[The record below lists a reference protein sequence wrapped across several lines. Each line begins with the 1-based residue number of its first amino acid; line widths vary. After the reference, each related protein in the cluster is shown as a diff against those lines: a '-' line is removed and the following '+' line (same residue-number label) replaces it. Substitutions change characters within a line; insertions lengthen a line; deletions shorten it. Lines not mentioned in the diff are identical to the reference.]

1 MKQHGKVKSPL
12 GQNKRLSYHSR
23 EPSATDTFPST
34 SNPRTPHKRTTSTNS
49 VLASQGNPPVTGSTH
64 SHKRTTSTASS
75 QNSNFLA
82 DQYDRDRKA
91 IITYCFTKPDH
102 KTGAPPNN
110 YITHVRIIEDARY
123 PSQRPPPTSRIE
135 NKKKRIL
142 IVSSKP
148 NAPNDVQLHKA
159 RENLDGSF
167 QIGRT
172 WDLRDLIRIER
183 DSVVPEGFVFVM
195 GKRYY
200 WETNT
205 AKERTVFI
213 KSLVNI
219 YMQAL
224 SGKVPEL
231 INWDLGMFYMDEKSY
246 RRAVITGGSRR
257 SSSNDNRLAG
267 TATTTTTATATTTA
281 TSTPTPLGSPGAD
294 ILPATASTSYITSTA
309 PSHKAAAPVSP
320 AVMEPPPRSRERLE
334 NYRTSGNTPTT
345 MPTASNTQERGLLGK
360 PFYSGSA
367 TTDTINQVANNN
379 YVPEP
384 QPQQQY
390 ETTKPSTSQPQVA
403 QPPRIEVTQEGD
415 AKIDGLQAPASTLPK
430 IAQMA
435 VYGKDSTLSK
445 KPAEAPLSMEK
456 RRAVPATEYVKVR
469 QQQQSTSNVAKPVA
483 VENDEQNL
491 DLDMNR
497 SHTPV
502 SSSLTRTANVQP
514 MERKEIEES
523 EEEEEEE
530 YFHDPIE
537 SPERHPRYVER
548 AQDQY
553 EQGED
558 LNEVIDLTSEHIV
571 REKEEEEEE
580 EEKVAEEEEEEDQ
593 YRNEDIT
600 TKYTEGQDTE
610 RPLGKIP
617 SEGDLPFESRTDI
630 RYTQLLQPDSP
641 HKYHEV
647 TTIEEEEQEPSSSLV
662 SGLDNGDLV
671 GLHRPG
677 SQHAKKIVEVDDE
690 ALLEA
695 LTDINWE
702 LDDDVD
708 EVLERLDLKLA
719 QTEHTFNRGLVDLQS
734 LKPHFDAYEKN
745 VDVECDKMNPT
756 LSLFL
761 MEMNNFVDD
770 IDFVESQDNGL
781 QVESANKKML
791 WNTLSDLLNTVS
803 LDEATLKELLKCP
816 IRERNLPWMERQLD
830 ALFKAVKAITGETR
844 DKDDSL
850 QDMEALKRRRQ
861 YYERVTELFL
871 ERVVAEMGS
880 MFAYI
885 KTDSASDEQLISI
898 LQRLLTFSSLI
909 LFCKE
914 ISPESYSA
922 IIDQWNKNVQPVYAK
937 MWEKSIRDIES
948 LCIAGRNNIGQ
959 GLASQ
964 PGVDNLLKQW
974 KTYRETR
981 KIVEDHPIYW
991 SVLSNIIEMLNF
1003 LERQCIIYQNF
1014 VSNFF
1019 HISST
1024 QSFSSYITKYQ
1035 EPNSRII
1042 DLETVKQMES
1052 DRASADAE
1060 THLVTKVFHTII
1072 SQIIAMFTDVMKTN
1086 QTIIL
1091 PIFLVLEQKT
1101 RSLESSNQEYLFT
1114 AFKRMMAQ
1122 QKQLWSEFVDD
1133 QLLAIDRE
1141 AANISGR
1148 ELIPAILELPVF
1160 IKNLQDA
1167 LRFTERQID
1176 VKSDAEPFETRTM
1189 ANEAV
1194 VKFYDAIV
1202 SILSKNKSTGKVN
1215 SLQQVVLTPEGL
1227 NEACTLLINTNWLVE
1242 LLSLVNLE
1250 ANGLFD
1256 SSIQTCKTIFE
1267 TERDLYADFLLH
1279 SYMPKLTSFVTGATL
1294 VVERSQDRTAN
1305 PAMWGAYNKRNLSA
1319 ILENYTSEEI
1329 KVMVA
1334 KLNERMLND
1343 MASSQPGL
1351 MADVLTD
1358 KLWSCIQGQM
1368 VSLYLKLLTLIERY
1382 YKGIRCK
1389 FTKNDVITAFEKFK
1403 RSKPVME

>member
-1 MKQHGKVKSPL
+1 M
-12 GQNKRLSYHSR
+12 
-23 EPSATDTFPST
+23 
-34 SNPRTPHKRTTSTNS
+34 
-49 VLASQGNPPVTGSTH
+49 
-64 SHKRTTSTASS
+64 
-75 QNSNFLA
+75 
-82 DQYDRDRKA
+82 
-91 IITYCFTKPDH
+91 
-102 KTGAPPNN
+102 
-110 YITHVRIIEDARY
+110 
-123 PSQRPPPTSRIE
+123 
-135 NKKKRIL
+135 
-142 IVSSKP
+142 SSKP

-159 RENLDGSF
+159 RENSDGSF

-224 SGKVPEL
+224 GGKVPEL
-231 INWDLGMFYMDEKSY
+231 INWDLSMFYMDERSY
-246 RRAVITGGSRR
+246 RRAVITGGSKG

-267 TATTTTTATATTTA
+267 TTTATTTTTTTSIS

-294 ILPATASTSYITSTA
+294 ILPATAPTSYTASTA
-309 PSHKAAAPVSP
+309 SSRKAAGPVSP
-320 AVMEPPPRSRERLE
+320 AVMEPPPRSRDRLE
-334 NYRTSGNTPTT
+334 NYRANGNTPTLT
-345 MPTASNTQERGLLGK
+345 TTPTSNKQEKNLLGK

-379 YVPEP
+379 YVPEQQ
-384 QPQQQY
+384 QPQQQQQR
-390 ETTKPSTSQPQVA
+390 ETTKPSTNQPQA
-403 QPPRIEVTQEGD
+403 TQPPRIEVTQEGD
-415 AKIDGLQAPASTLPK
+415 AKMGGLQAPASTLPK

-435 VYGKDSTLSK
+435 GYGKDSTLSK

-456 RRAVPATEYVKVR
+456 RRAVPATEYVKAR
-469 QQQQSTSNVAKPVA
+469 QQQQSTSNVAKSVA
-483 VENDEQNL
+483 AETDGQDLDLDLNL

-497 SHTPV
+497 SHSPV
-502 SSSLTRTANVQP
+502 SLSLLKTANVQP
-514 MERKEIEES
+514 MDQKEIEES
-523 EEEEEEE
+523 DEEEE

-537 SPERHPRYVER
+537 SPGRHPRYVER
-548 AQDQY
+548 IQDQH

-558 LNEVIDLTSEHIV
+558 LNEVIDLTSDHMV
-571 REKEEEEEE
+571 RENEEEQEQEQEQEEEEEE
-580 EEKVAEEEEEEDQ
+580 ED
-593 YRNEDIT
+593 DT
-600 TKYTEGQDTE
+600 TRFTGGQNTE
-610 RPLGKIP
+610 RLPGKIP

-662 SGLDNGDLV
+662 SGLDSGDLV
-671 GLHRPG
+671 GIHRPG
-677 SQHAKKIVEVDDE
+677 SQHTKKIVEVDDE

-719 QTEHTFNRGLVDLQS
+719 QTEHTFNRGLADLQS
-734 LKPHFDAYEKN
+734 LKPHFDTYEKN
-745 VDVECDKMNPT
+745 VDIECDKMNPI

-830 ALFKAVKAITGETR
+830 ALFKAVKAITGEAR

-850 QDMEALKRRRQ
+850 QDMEALKKRRQ

-937 MWEKSIRDIES
+937 MWDKSIRDIES
-948 LCIAGRNNIGQ
+948 LCIAEGNDIGK

-981 KIVEDHPIYW
+981 KIVEDHPIYR
-991 SVLSNIIEMLNF
+991 SILSNIIEMLNF

-1024 QSFSSYITKYQ
+1024 QSFGNYITKYQ

-1060 THLVTKVFHTII
+1060 THLVTKVFHPII

-1101 RSLESSNQEYLFT
+1101 RNLESSNQEYLFS

-1122 QKQLWSEFVDD
+1122 QRQLWSEFVDD
-1133 QLLAIDRE
+1133 QLLTIDRA

-1148 ELIPAILELPVF
+1148 DLIPVIFESPVF
-1160 IKNLQDA
+1160 IKNLHDA

-1176 VKSDAEPFETRTM
+1176 VKSDAEPLETRKM
-1189 ANEAV
+1189 ADEAV
-1194 VKFYDAIV
+1194 VKIYDAIV
-1202 SILSKNKSTGKVN
+1202 NILSKNKSAEKVN

-1227 NEACTLLINTNWLVE
+1227 NEACTLLINSNWLVE

-1267 TERDLYADFLLH
+1267 TERDLYANFLLH

-1305 PAMWGAYNKRNLSA
+1305 PAMWGAFNKRNLSA
-1319 ILENYTSEEI
+1319 ILENYTSEEV

-1358 KLWSCIQGQM
+1358 KLWSCIQGHM

-1403 RSKPVME
+1403 RSKPIME